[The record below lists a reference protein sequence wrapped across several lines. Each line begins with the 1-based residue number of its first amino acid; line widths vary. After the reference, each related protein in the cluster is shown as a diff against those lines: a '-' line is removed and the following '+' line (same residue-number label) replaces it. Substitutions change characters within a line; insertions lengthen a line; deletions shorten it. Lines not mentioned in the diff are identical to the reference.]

1 MKDWDIDNWVRHTSI
16 YFSRRYWVPAAAKL
30 VQRHIEVCKVCQ
42 AFSKPNKLQ
51 SPGYIPQG
59 GDIFTHWSID
69 FSGPFPTARAF
80 GRSKDEKAIEGVSIE
95 SFGGPPQEEDFNEW
109 FYSSEPEADSEPE
122 VA

>member
-1 MKDWDIDNWVRHTSI
+1 MRSARSARPSVSRISCSHRGIFLRGGI
-16 YFSRRYWVPAAAKL
+16 YS
-30 VQRHIEVCKVCQ
+30 
-42 AFSKPNKLQ
+42 
-51 SPGYIPQG
+51 
-59 GDIFTHWSID
+59 HWSID

-122 VA
+122 VARESEAKPEVALESEADGR